1 MRYDLIWWST
11 NYPPKYPPRYK
22 ARLEEDR
29 MNESID
35 EFKSQQG
42 KERFVIT
49 RKTPHH
55 KIRISHADYVAL
67 RMWMIVPDD
76 TIVNATH
83 RMIGQVIKCS
93 EEHHDKQIAYLRK
106 KLNQ

>member
-1 MRYDLIWWST
+1 
-11 NYPPKYPPRYK
+11 
-22 ARLEEDR
+22 

-35 EFKSQQG
+35 ELKSQQG

-67 RMWMIVPDD
+67 RMWMIDPDD

-93 EEHHDKQIAYLRK
+93 EERHDKQIEYLRQ
-106 KLNQ
+106 KLNQAKMVIQIYYHKFGPVDLVAGEKKDTQ